1 VTQYCNA
8 LLLKVT
14 FPNTGDYIQLSHLSS
29 ACSEAQTSDETKAK
43 LSKRTHL
50 VFLFEAVALGALHL
64 RDVLEKIGHA
74 DGRMKLSR
82 LIWDVHRL
90 TLLVGVS
97 MRLNQ
102 AAGLAVHG
110 VVFV

>member
-1 VTQYCNA
+1 MFLPVVIITLN
-8 LLLKVT
+8 
-14 FPNTGDYIQLSHLSS
+14 
-29 ACSEAQTSDETKAK
+29 ACSDIQTCDETIDK
-43 LSKRTHL
+43 LSKRMHL
-50 VFLFEAVALGALHL
+50 VFLFEAVTLGALHL
-64 RDVLEKIGHA
+64 RDVLEKIGHT

-90 TLLVGVS
+90 TFLVGVS

-110 VVFV
+110 VVFVCRDKRKG